1 MTRSRAT
8 HSGRTP
14 MVMLGV
20 ICCVYAI
27 ARAMEIFALS
37 GASPAP
43 NLALVAMDVL
53 SAMAFALVHGALQ
66 YRLRGI
72 LVFVGI
78 CLVVGNVSENLGVLT
93 GFPFGRYQF
102 GTIMGPKLFHVP
114 VLLGLAYIGM
124 AYVSWMVARMIVLG
138 APDAC
143 RRNSLLTLPLV
154 ASFVM
159 VSWDLAMDPV
169 WATVIHAWTWFD
181 GGPWIGVPISNFLG
195 WFGTVFV
202 IYLVFAQYVR
212 RKPARPA
219 TPRTQIFELSP
230 AFFYL
235 LCAAGNAAQLAARPA
250 SLIVFDGAGHSWH
263 AKDAII
269 VSGAVSLFLM
279 GGFAAA
285 ALISLGQRSKPATN

>member
-1 MTRSRAT
+1 
-8 HSGRTP
+8 
-14 MVMLGV
+14 MVLLGT
-20 ICCVYAI
+20 ICCVYAS
-27 ARAMEIFALS
+27 ARAMEVFALS
-37 GASPAP
+37 GTSPVP
-43 NLALVAMDVL
+43 NLALVAIDVL
-53 SAMAFALVHGALQ
+53 SAMAFALVHGTLQ

-78 CLVVGNVSENLGVLT
+78 CLIVGNVSENLGVLT
-93 GFPFGRYQF
+93 GFPFGRYEF
-102 GTIMGPKLFHVP
+102 GTIMGPKLFHIP
-114 VLLGLAYIGM
+114 VLLGLAYFGM
-124 AYVSWMVARMIVLG
+124 AYVSWMVARMIVRR
-138 APDAC
+138 APDAS

-159 VSWDLAMDPV
+159 VAWDLAMDPV

-195 WFGTVFV
+195 WYGTVFV
-202 IYLVFAQYVR
+202 IYLVFAQYVW
-212 RKPARPA
+212 RKPTGPA

-235 LCAAGNAAQLAARPA
+235 LCAAGNAAQLAARPVP
-250 SLIVFDGAGHSWH
+250 LIVFDGAGYPWH
-263 AKDAII
+263 ARDAII

-285 ALISLGQRSKPATN
+285 GLMRLGQRSKPATD

>member
-1 MTRSRAT
+1 
-8 HSGRTP
+8 
-14 MVMLGV
+14 
-20 ICCVYAI
+20 
-27 ARAMEIFALS
+27 MEVFALS
-37 GASPAP
+37 GTSPVP
-43 NLALVAMDVL
+43 NLALVAIDVL
-53 SAMAFALVHGALQ
+53 SAMAFALVHGTLQ

-78 CLVVGNVSENLGVLT
+78 CLIVGNVSENLGVLT
-93 GFPFGRYQF
+93 GFPFGRYEF

-124 AYVSWMVARMIVLG
+124 AYVSWMVARMIVRP
-138 APDAC
+138 APDASG
-143 RRNSLLTLPLV
+143 RNSLLTLPLV

-159 VSWDLAMDPV
+159 VAWDLAMDPV

-195 WFGTVFV
+195 WYGTVLV
-202 IYLVFAQYVR
+202 IYLVFAQYVW
-212 RKPARPA
+212 RKPTGPA
-219 TPRTQIFELSP
+219 TPPTQIFELSP

-235 LCAAGNAAQLAARPA
+235 LCAAGNAAQLAARPVP
-250 SLIVFDGAGHSWH
+250 LIVFDGAGYPWH
-263 AKDAII
+263 ARDAII

-285 ALISLGQRSKPATN
+285 GLMRLGQRGKPATN

>member
-1 MTRSRAT
+1 
-8 HSGRTP
+8 
-14 MVMLGV
+14 MVLLGT
-20 ICCVYAI
+20 ICCVYAS
-27 ARAMEIFALS
+27 ARAMEVFALS

-43 NLALVAMDVL
+43 NLAMVATDVL

-93 GFPFGRYQF
+93 GFPFGRYEF

-124 AYVSWMVARMIVLG
+124 AYVSWMVAQMIVRG
-138 APDAC
+138 SPDAR
-143 RRNSLLTLPLV
+143 RRNSLVTLPLA

-159 VSWDLAMDPV
+159 VAWDLAMDPV
-169 WATVIHAWTWFD
+169 WATVVHAWTWFD

-195 WFGTVFV
+195 WYGTALV
-202 IYLVFAQYVR
+202 IYLIFAQYVCR
-212 RKPARPA
+212 QPTGPA
-219 TPRTQIFELSP
+219 TPHTQIFELSP

-235 LCAAGNAAQLAARPA
+235 LCVAGNVAQLAARPVP
-250 SLIVFDGAGHSWH
+250 LVVFDGAGHSWR
-263 AKDAII
+263 AKDASIA
-269 VSGAVSLFLM
+269 SGAVSLFLM

-285 ALISLGQRSKPATN
+285 GLIRLGQRSKPATN